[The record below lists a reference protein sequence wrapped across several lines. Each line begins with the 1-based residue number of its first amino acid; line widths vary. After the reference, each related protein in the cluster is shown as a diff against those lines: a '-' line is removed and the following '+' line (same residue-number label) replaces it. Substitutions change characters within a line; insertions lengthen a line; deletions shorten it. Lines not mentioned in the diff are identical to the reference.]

1 METGDSFERLVK
13 LMARLREPEKGCP
26 WDREQTLPS
35 LRPFI
40 LEEAYELVDAI
51 DRHENRA
58 IKEECGDLVLEVLF
72 VSQICR
78 EEGAFTVGEVLDSLE
93 DKLIRRHP
101 HVFGP
106 RSARD
111 SGEALARWEEIK
123 ATEQSDN
130 KSLLSGVPRALPALV
145 RAFKLSS
152 RAARVGFD
160 WSSVKDVLDKLD
172 EELGELDTAIASK
185 DKESLTEE
193 LGDILFVMA
202 NLARHLDIDPEL
214 ALDAANRKFTKRFRH
229 VEEKLEAGRRSVSE
243 SSLEEMEALWQE
255 AKSEN

>member
-1 METGDSFERLVK
+1 MGVGDTFDRLVK
-13 LMARLREPEKGCP
+13 LMARLREPTRGCP
-26 WDREQTLPS
+26 WDRGQTLQS

-51 DRHENRA
+51 DRHEPQS

-78 EEGAFTVGEVLDSLE
+78 EKGTFTVGEVLDSLE

-106 RSARD
+106 SSARD
-111 SGEALARWEEIK
+111 DREALARWEEIK
-123 ATEQSDN
+123 ATDQPKAE
-130 KSLLSGVPRALPALV
+130 SLLSDVPAAAPALA

-152 RAARVGFD
+152 RAARGGFD
-160 WSSVKDVLDKLD
+160 WESAKDVLDKLG
-172 EELGELDTAIASK
+172 EEIRELETALASG
-185 DKESLTEE
+185 DRDSWTEE
-193 LGDILFVMA
+193 LGDMLFVMA
-202 NLARHLDIDPEL
+202 NLARHLEVDPEIAL
-214 ALDAANRKFTKRFRH
+214 AAANRKFTKRFRH
-229 VEEKLEAGRRSVSE
+229 VERRLGAEGRSVSD